1 MKKVYMPPAT
11 TVTATKAEKL
21 LTISLGEQTN
31 MNVYNPKEELAA
43 EEALVRER
51 LEAEGELPT
60 EADTWNNGL
69 W

>member
-1 MKKVYMPPAT
+1 M
-11 TVTATKAEKL
+11 
-21 LTISLGEQTN
+21 SLGEQTN
-31 MNVYNPKEELAA
+31 MNVYNPLEELAA